1 MSRIVAIVGRPNV
14 GKSTLFNRL
23 TGSRKA
29 IVDDVAGVTR
39 DRHGAMVEWNGQTFT
54 LIDTGG
60 FVEGSE
66 DAMERA
72 INRQV
77 KAAMEQADLLLMMVD
92 VQTGI
97 TDLDA
102 ELADQL
108 RRSRRPV
115 ILVVNKVDHGERLP
129 MAAEFYSLGLGE
141 LFTISSQTGSGTGEL
156 LDEVLQRLP
165 AAQPEA
171 EETAIPKVALVGR
184 PNVGKSTLL
193 NALMGE
199 ERSIVSEVAGTTRDV
214 VHSELKAFGH
224 HFLMM
229 DTAGLRRKARVEED
243 IEFYS
248 VMRTLRTL
256 EDCDVV
262 VLLVDARDGLQAQ
275 DLSIFHL
282 AQKHQKGIILAVN
295 KWDLITKD
303 HKTMDRTRDELL
315 AKTAPFNDLPVLFI
329 SALEKQ
335 RLIKLLEE
343 IAAVA
348 ARRSHKVSTAPLN
361 EYMQEVIDAYPPPAY
376 KGKYIR
382 IKYITQLKTTTP
394 TFVFFCNLPQ
404 YIREPYKR
412 YLEGKIRAR
421 YDFSG
426 VPLQLYFR
434 QK

>member
-39 DRHGAMVEWNGQTFT
+39 DRHGAKVEWNGQEFT
-54 LIDTGG
+54 VIDTGG
-60 FVEGSE
+60 FVEGSD
-66 DAMERA
+66 DAMEQS

-77 KAAMEQADLLLMMVD
+77 KAAMEQSDLLLMMVD

-108 RRSRRPV
+108 RRSKRPV
-115 ILVVNKVDHGERLP
+115 LLVVNKVDHGERLP
-129 MAAEFYSLGLGE
+129 SAAEFYALGLGE
-141 LFTISSQTGSGTGEL
+141 IFCVSSQTGSGTGDL
-156 LDEVLQRLP
+156 LDEVLSRLP
-165 AAQPEA
+165 EAKGEDEQPE
-171 EETAIPKVALVGR
+171 IPRMALVGR

-214 VHSELKAFGH
+214 VHSELRAFGH

-229 DTAGLRRKARVEED
+229 DTAGLRRKAKVEED

-248 VMRTLRTL
+248 VMRTLRTI

-262 VLLVDARDGLQAQ
+262 VLLIDAREGLQSQ
-275 DLSIFHL
+275 DLNIFHL

-295 KWDLITKD
+295 KWDLVEKD
-303 HKTMDRTRDELL
+303 HKTMENYRKDLL
-315 AKTAPFNDLPVLFI
+315 QKT
-329 SALEKQ
+329 
-335 RLIKLLEE
+335 
-343 IAAVA
+343 
-348 ARRSHKVSTAPLN
+348 
-361 EYMQEVIDAYPPPAY
+361 
-376 KGKYIR
+376 
-382 IKYITQLKTTTP
+382 
-394 TFVFFCNLPQ
+394 
-404 YIREPYKR
+404 
-412 YLEGKIRAR
+412 
-421 YDFSG
+421 
-426 VPLQLYFR
+426 
-434 QK
+434 

>member
-39 DRHGAMVEWNGQTFT
+39 DRHGAKVEWNGQEFT
-54 LIDTGG
+54 VIDTGG

-66 DAMERA
+66 DAMEQS

-77 KAAMEQADLLLMMVD
+77 KAAMEQSDLLLMMVD

-108 RRSRRPV
+108 RRSKRPV
-115 ILVVNKVDHGERLP
+115 LLVVNKVDHGERLP
-129 MAAEFYSLGLGE
+129 SAAEFYALGLGE
-141 LFTISSQTGSGTGEL
+141 IFCVSSQTGSGTGDL
-156 LDEVLQRLP
+156 LDEVLSRLP
-165 AAQPEA
+165 EAKGEDEQPE
-171 EETAIPKVALVGR
+171 TPRMALVGR

-214 VHSELKAFGH
+214 VHSELRAFGH

-229 DTAGLRRKARVEED
+229 DTAGLRRKAKVEED

-248 VMRTLRTL
+248 VMRTLRTI

-262 VLLVDARDGLQAQ
+262 VLLIDAREGLQSQ
-275 DLSIFHL
+275 DLNIFHL

-295 KWDLITKD
+295 KWDLVEKD
-303 HKTMDRTRDELL
+303 HKTMENYRKDLL
-315 AKTAPFNDLPVLFI
+315 QKTAPFTDLPVLFI

-343 IAAVA
+343 MAAVA
-348 ARRSHKVSTAPLN
+348 IRRSTKVTTAPLN
-361 EYMQEVIDAYPPPAY
+361 EYLQGVIEAYPPPAY

-382 IKYITQLKTTTP
+382 IKYITQLKTLTP

-404 YIREPYKR
+404 YIRDPYKR
-412 YLEGKIRAR
+412 YLEGKIRAQ

-426 VPLQLYFR
+426 VPMQLYFR

>member
-39 DRHGAMVEWNGQTFT
+39 DRHGAGVEWNGEEFT
-54 LIDTGG
+54 LVDTGG

-66 DAMERA
+66 DMMEQS

-97 TDLDA
+97 TDLDE

-108 RRSRRPV
+108 RRSKMPV
-115 ILVVNKVDHGERLP
+115 LLVVNKVDHGERLP
-129 MAAEFYSLGLGE
+129 MAAEFYGLGLGE
-141 LFTISSQTGSGTGEL
+141 VHCVSSQTGSGTGDL
-156 LDEVLQRLP
+156 LDEVLRLLP
-165 AAQPEA
+165 QGNGVEA
-171 EETAIPKVALVGR
+171 EIEIPKVALVGR

-224 HFLMM
+224 HLLMM
-229 DTAGLRRKARVEED
+229 DTAGLRRKSRVEED

-248 VMRTLRTL
+248 VMRTLRTI

-262 VLLVDARDGLQAQ
+262 VLLIDAREGIQAQ
-275 DLSIFHL
+275 DLNIFHL
-282 AQKHQKGIILAVN
+282 AQKHQKGIVLVVN
-295 KWDLITKD
+295 KWDLVTKD
-303 HKTMDRTRDELL
+303 HKTMEQYRQQVLL
-315 AKTAPFNDLPVLFI
+315 KTAPFTDLPVLFV
-329 SALEKQ
+329 SALHRQ

-343 IAAVA
+343 ITAVA
-348 ARRSHKVSTAPLN
+348 ARRANKVPTAPLN
-361 EYMQEVIDAYPPPAY
+361 EYMQGVIEAYPPPAY

-404 YIREPYKR
+404 YIRDPYKR
-412 YLEGKIRAR
+412 YLEGKIRAQ

-426 VPLQLYFR
+426 VPMQLYFR
-434 QK
+434 PK